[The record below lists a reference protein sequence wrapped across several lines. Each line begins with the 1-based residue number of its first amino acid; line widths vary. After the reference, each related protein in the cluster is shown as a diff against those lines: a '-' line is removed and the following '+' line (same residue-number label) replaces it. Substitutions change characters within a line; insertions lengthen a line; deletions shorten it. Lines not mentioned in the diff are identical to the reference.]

1 MNEYNYFTVDDLIKS
16 HTARLRQIDN
26 QPSSE
31 VRKELEMTACKL
43 NVIGLY
49 AHMMGA
55 TIQVTSGFRCEELNK
70 IVGGVKTSL
79 HIQGRA
85 VDFVVSDGKIK
96 HALYE
101 SLASQEA
108 RERLRICELIE
119 HKTYIHIGFLNLV
132 EY

>member
-1 MNEYNYFTVDDLIKS
+1 MNEYVFFTANDLVKS

-26 QPSSE
+26 QPNDE

-55 TIQVTSGFRCEELNK
+55 SIQVTSGYRCEELNK
-70 IVGGVKTSL
+70 VVGGVKTSL

-85 VDFVVSDGKIK
+85 VDFVLSDNKIK
-96 HALYE
+96 HELYE
-101 SLASQEA
+101 SLASQEY
-108 RERLRICELIE
+108 REKLRICELIE
-119 HKTYIHIGFLNLV
+119 HKTYIHIGFLKSC
-132 EY
+132 

>member
-1 MNEYNYFTVDDLIKS
+1 MNEYNYFTVADLIKS
-16 HTARLRQIDN
+16 HTARLRRIDN
-26 QPSSE
+26 QPSAE
-31 VRKELEMTACKL
+31 IMKELEMTACKL

-70 IVGGVKTSL
+70 VVGGVKTSL

-85 VDFVVSDGKIK
+85 VDFVVDNKIK

-119 HKTYIHIGFLNLV
+119 HKTYLHIGFLKSC
-132 EY
+132 

>member
-1 MNEYNYFTVDDLIKS
+1 MNEYNYFTVADLIKS

-26 QPSSE
+26 QPSDE

-55 TIQVTSGFRCEELNK
+55 TIQVTSGYRCEELNK

-85 VDFVVSDGKIK
+85 VDFVVSDNKIK
-96 HALYE
+96 HDLYE
-101 SLASQEA
+101 SLTQQEN

-119 HKTYIHIGFLNLV
+119 HKTYIHIGFMKSR
-132 EY
+132 

>member
-1 MNEYNYFTVDDLIKS
+1 MCTSNYFTADDLIKS

-26 QPSSE
+26 QPSE
-31 VRKELEMTACKL
+31 AIRKELDMTACKL
-43 NVIGLY
+43 NVISLY

-55 TIQVTSGFRCEELNK
+55 TIRVTSGFRCEELNK

-79 HIQGRA
+79 HMQGRA
-85 VDFVVSDGKIK
+85 VDFVVSDNKIK

-108 RERLRICELIE
+108 RDRLRICELIE
-119 HKTYIHIGFLNLV
+119 YKNFIHVGFLKSC
-132 EY
+132 

>member
-1 MNEYNYFTVDDLIKS
+1 MNEYNYFTVADLIKS

-26 QPSSE
+26 QPSDE
-31 VRKELEMTACKL
+31 VRIELEMTTCKL

-79 HIQGRA
+79 HMQGRA
-85 VDFVVSDGKIK
+85 VDFVVSDNKIK
-96 HALYE
+96 HDLYE

-119 HKTYIHIGFLNLV
+119 HKTYIHIGFMQSR
-132 EY
+132 

>member
-1 MNEYNYFTVDDLIKS
+1 MNEYNYFTVADLIKS

-26 QPSSE
+26 QPSEE
-31 VRKELEMTACKL
+31 VRKELEITACKL

-55 TIQVTSGFRCEELNK
+55 TIQVTSGYRCEELNK

-79 HIQGRA
+79 HMQGRA
-85 VDFVVSDGKIK
+85 VDIVVSDNKIK
-96 HALYE
+96 HDLYE

-119 HKTYIHIGFLNLV
+119 HKTYIHIGFV
-132 EY
+132 KSR

>member
-1 MNEYNYFTVDDLIKS
+1 MSEYDYFTVADLIKS

-70 IVGGVKTSL
+70 IVGGVRTSL
-79 HIQGRA
+79 HMQGRA
-85 VDFVVSDGKIK
+85 VDFVVSDNKIK
-96 HALYE
+96 HELYE

-108 RERLRICELIE
+108 RERLRICELLE
-119 HKTYIHIGFLNLV
+119 HKTYIHIGFLKSC
-132 EY
+132 

>member
-79 HIQGRA
+79 HMQGRA

-119 HKTYIHIGFLNLV
+119 HKTYIHIGFLKSC
-132 EY
+132 

>member
-1 MNEYNYFTVDDLIKS
+1 MCTSNYFTTADLIKS

-26 QPSSE
+26 QPNDE
-31 VRKELEMTACKL
+31 IMKELEMTVCKL

-55 TIQVTSGFRCEELNK
+55 TIQVTSGYRCERLNQV
-70 IVGGVKTSL
+70 VGGVKTSL
-79 HIQGRA
+79 HMQGRA
-85 VDFVVSDGKIK
+85 VDFVVSDGGIK

-101 SLASQEA
+101 ALASQEA

-119 HKTYIHIGFLNLV
+119 HKTYIHIGFMQSH
-132 EY
+132 

>member
-1 MNEYNYFTVDDLIKS
+1 MIEYDYFTAADLIGS

-26 QPSSE
+26 QPSGE
-31 VRKELEMTACKL
+31 VRKELRMTACKL

-49 AHMMGA
+49 AHMMGT

-79 HIQGRA
+79 HVQGRA
-85 VDFVVSDGKIK
+85 VDFAVSDVKIK
-96 HALYE
+96 RALYE
-101 SLASQEA
+101 FLASQET

-119 HKTYIHIGFLNLV
+119 HKNYIHIGFLKSR
-132 EY
+132 

>member
-26 QPSSE
+26 QPSDE
-31 VRKELEMTACKL
+31 VRNELEMTVCKL

-49 AHMMGA
+49 AHMMGV

-79 HIQGRA
+79 HMQGRA
-85 VDFVVSDGKIK
+85 VDFVVSDNKVK
-96 HALYE
+96 HELYE

-119 HKTYIHIGFLNLV
+119 HKTYIHIAFLKSR
-132 EY
+132 

>member
-1 MNEYNYFTVDDLIKS
+1 MNEYNYFTVADLIKS

-26 QPSSE
+26 QPNDE

-55 TIQVTSGFRCEELNK
+55 TIQVTSGYRCEELNK

-85 VDFVVSDGKIK
+85 ADFVVSDNKIK
-96 HALYE
+96 HDLYE

-119 HKTYIHIGFLNLV
+119 HKTYIHIGFLKSR
-132 EY
+132 

>member
-1 MNEYNYFTVDDLIKS
+1 MNEYNYFTAADLIKS

-26 QPSSE
+26 QPSDD
-31 VRKELEMTACKL
+31 VKQELEMTACKL

-55 TIQVTSGFRCEELNK
+55 TIHVTSGYRCEELNK

-79 HIQGRA
+79 HMQGRA
-85 VDFVVSDGKIK
+85 VDFVVSDNRLK
-96 HALYE
+96 HELYE
-101 SLASQEA
+101 SLSSQEA

-119 HKTYIHIGFLNLV
+119 HKTYIHIGFM
-132 EY
+132 ESR

>member
-1 MNEYNYFTVDDLIKS
+1 MNEYNYFTVADLIKS

-26 QPSSE
+26 QPSDE
-31 VRKELEMTACKL
+31 VRKELELTACKL
-43 NVIGLY
+43 NVVGLY

-85 VDFVVSDGKIK
+85 VDFVVSDSGIK

-108 RERLRICELIE
+108 REKLRICELIE
-119 HKTYIHIGFLNLV
+119 HKTYIHIGFMKSC
-132 EY
+132 

>member
-1 MNEYNYFTVDDLIKS
+1 MSEYNYFTVDDLIKS

-26 QPSSE
+26 QPNDE

-49 AHMMGA
+49 ANMIGA
-55 TIQVTSGFRCEELNK
+55 TIQVTSGYRCEELNK
-70 IVGGVKTSL
+70 VVGGVKTSL
-79 HIQGRA
+79 HMQGRA
-85 VDFVVSDGKIK
+85 ADFVVSDNNIK
-96 HALYE
+96 HELYV

-119 HKTYIHIGFLNLV
+119 HKTYIHIGFLKSR
-132 EY
+132 

>member
-26 QPSSE
+26 QPSDE
-31 VRKELEMTACKL
+31 VRRELEMTACKL

-55 TIQVTSGFRCEELNK
+55 TIQVTSGYRCEELNK

-79 HIQGRA
+79 HMQGRA
-85 VDFVVSDGKIK
+85 ADFVVSDNKIK
-96 HALYE
+96 HDLYE
-101 SLASQEA
+101 SLATQEA

-119 HKTYIHIGFLNLV
+119 HKTYIHIGFMQSH
-132 EY
+132 

>member
-1 MNEYNYFTVDDLIKS
+1 MNEYNYFTVADLIKS

-26 QPSSE
+26 QPSDE
-31 VRKELEMTACKL
+31 IRKELEMTACKL

-55 TIQVTSGFRCEELNK
+55 TIQVTSGFRCEELNE

-79 HIQGRA
+79 HMQGRA
-85 VDFVVSDGKIK
+85 VDFVVSDNKVK
-96 HALYE
+96 HELYV
-101 SLASQEA
+101 SLMSQEA

-119 HKTYIHIGFLNLV
+119 HKTYIHIGFLKSR
-132 EY
+132 

>member
-1 MNEYNYFTVDDLIKS
+1 MNEYNYFTVNDLIKS

-26 QPSSE
+26 QPSDE
-31 VRKELEMTACKL
+31 VKQELEMTACKM

-55 TIQVTSGFRCEELNK
+55 TIQVTSGYRCEELNK

-79 HIQGRA
+79 HMQGRA
-85 VDFVVSDGKIK
+85 VDFVVSDGRIK
-96 HALYE
+96 HSLYE

-108 RERLRICELIE
+108 REKLRICELIE
-119 HKTYIHIGFLNLV
+119 HKTYIHIGFLKSH
-132 EY
+132 

>member
-1 MNEYNYFTVDDLIKS
+1 MNEYNYFTVADLIKS

-26 QPSSE
+26 QPSDE
-31 VRKELEMTACKL
+31 VRNELEMTVCKL

-55 TIQVTSGFRCEELNK
+55 TIQVTSGYRCEELNK
-70 IVGGVKTSL
+70 VVGGVKTSL
-79 HIQGRA
+79 HMQGRA
-85 VDFVVSDGKIK
+85 VDFVVSDNKIK
-96 HALYE
+96 HDLYE

-119 HKTYIHIGFLNLV
+119 HKTYIHIGFMKSH
-132 EY
+132 

>member
-1 MNEYNYFTVDDLIKS
+1 MCEYNYFTVEDLIKS

-26 QPSSE
+26 QPNDE

-79 HIQGRA
+79 HMQGRA
-85 VDFVVSDGKIK
+85 VDIVVSDAKIK

-119 HKTYIHIGFLNLV
+119 HKNFLHVGFLKSC
-132 EY
+132 

>member
-1 MNEYNYFTVDDLIKS
+1 MNEYNYFTVADLVKS

-26 QPSSE
+26 QPSDE
-31 VRKELEMTACKL
+31 VREELEMTACKL

-79 HIQGRA
+79 HMQGRA
-85 VDFVVSDGKIK
+85 VDIVVSDNKIK
-96 HALYE
+96 HDLYE

-119 HKTYIHIGFLNLV
+119 HKTYIHIGFMKSR
-132 EY
+132 

>member
-119 HKTYIHIGFLNLV
+119 HKTYIHIGFLKSR
-132 EY
+132 